1 VKGVDGIMAEL
12 LMYERPV
19 RLNRFAHAG
28 LLYTPPADYMFC
40 RHLTAVPLMAA
51 EFPAACRHYPIV
63 FVKAGD
69 EVISAQAVL
78 SLRAGENAFVN
89 EQGKWTAPYIP
100 AFVRRYPFVLAD
112 IPGKSADFDVAFDE
126 ASPCFSPDHGE
137 SLFSAEGEPSP
148 LLKSQFDFLRAFQQ
162 EHQRLQEFGRALDR
176 AGLLTAQN
184 VDVVRADRERF
195 GVRNALVVDESKLTA
210 LPPATVQSFLTAG
223 YFGWIYSHL
232 ISLQCFLS
240 LANRAGQAPEE
251 LVPWW
256 AK

>member
-1 VKGVDGIMAEL
+1 MAEL

-28 LLYTPPADYMFC
+28 LLYTPPTDYMFS
-40 RHLTAVPLMAA
+40 RHLAAVPLMPV
-51 EFPAACRHYPIV
+51 EFPSACRHYPIV
-63 FVKAGD
+63 FLKGSDGA
-69 EVISAQAVL
+69 ISAQAVL

-112 IPGKSADFDVAFDE
+112 IPGNSTDFDVAFDE
-126 ASPCFSPDHGE
+126 ASECFSPNHGE
-137 SLFSAEGEPSP
+137 ALFSPEGDPSA
-148 LLKSQFDFLRAFQQ
+148 LLRSQIEFLRAFQQ
-162 EHQRLQEFGRALDR
+162 EHARTQEFGRALET

-195 GVRNALVVDESKLTA
+195 GLRNALVVDESKLPA
-210 LPPATVQSFLTAG
+210 LPAATIQTFLSAG
-223 YFGWIYSHL
+223 YFGWIYAHL

-240 LANRAGQAPEE
+240 LANRAGQASEE